1 MSDEIVNIIHKI
13 TYEVQDRELDHAVKT
28 VKGNITGIENLTKR
42 QIRLVEQFN
51 RTNIQDVRT
60 RERLNRMIN
69 QNATA
74 LNHHRRSLE
83 DNLVSNRSLNNAL
96 NQEIGLVGNL
106 ERRLQILSQARRR
119 ATSAAEIDRYNN
131 LISRTKNSLNV
142 TNPVRSINQ
151 NGGLL
156 SGLGLGVNGGAIS
169 RLLPMIGGAIGIS
182 QLGSQIKDVTQ
193 RFESYRT
200 TLRNTFQSSIKA
212 NEEFAKIKEFAEKT
226 PFAVDELTSSFI
238 KLVNRGFVPTM
249 DELTNIGD
257 LAASQGKSFDQ
268 LVEAILDAQTGE
280 FERLK
285 EFGIKARTSG
295 DMVTL
300 SFKGIEKQVK
310 KTDEQALRNAVISF
324 GKLQG
329 VAGGMNAQ
337 AKTLSGTVSNL
348 GDSFDS
354 LFSAIGD
361 KGVSQFN
368 DLLGIVKES
377 VDWFTKLI
385 ETSPADSYREQ
396 QAELN
401 NLVGQLIIANDQEEV
416 RSVIMSE
423 ITAKYPEF
431 LNLIDAEK
439 SNTEQLASAL
449 SVLNQQYENK
459 IRLALIDEQQSRI
472 TEKQTD
478 LIRKQRDA
486 IKTLLPE
493 LKKYGYTEVS
503 FSRLSPS
510 QQQKVGNQI
519 LTDLTNKSSSKSKG
533 FESNTMMPGSGM
545 ISNQFKETA
554 ALDKFRS
561 DFANFN
567 KLNNQLNKERV
578 HNIEL
583 ANAENESYINGLKE
597 SLALEQKELQALKK
611 SGANQK
617 EILAQ
622 EKLIQGIKDLI
633 NPPKPNIA
641 KSTTDTKKKKTKTKK
656 AKDPN
661 EIALD
666 EIDRQMK
673 VEQELEK
680 QRFQRRKEELLNA
693 LESELID
700 RQTYSQRLTEAVEEN
715 GQKLLEIEL
724 KYALKRPQYL
734 KKAEKEANQTRID
747 EIKNSFKEY
756 SDAIRER
763 SEKIIKQLIDE
774 QKNIDDEIFKLSAD
788 SRAKEIANSKRD
800 SNNRITTINNQ
811 LSSLYTSSDN
821 LNSDLNSSNSDV
833 VKSATNQLEVVNAN
847 IKKLHELRAKIIED
861 GRIKE
866 RDINLKYDLQELDD
880 LKDSANN
887 KIDIYTDS
895 EQRRFFRVYQTE
907 LDNNQRELDIL
918 KRKQANI
925 EDSEKL
931 SKRKCLKLEKQYEK
945 DSEEIAYRSDL
956 ARLFN
961 DKKVLE
967 DRIKRLKSDYN
978 ILTEEEKK
986 ARDKQINVTQTQLG
1000 SSQRNIETKVRE
1012 RRKKNRK
1019 EKEVDENGDTPF
1031 QALAKDIIEISDG
1044 ATQAANT
1051 ITSALQ
1057 QAVDLEISIRE
1068 KRVERLKSIAE
1079 RGNAELLQLEE
1090 KRLQRAQ
1097 AQQEKY
1103 ARSQIAINAAQQASA
1118 SLLAIANA
1126 AAAGHG
1132 FLSLPAVLATIGA
1145 LVSGFAMVKSM
1156 TQDTTGTLGFKDG
1169 VVGLNGPG
1177 SETSDSIP
1185 ARLSRGESVITAKG
1199 TRAGDNAEI
1208 LKMMNNGIAFNI
1220 PEMHQMI
1227 NSVSNVP
1234 HPNLKMKDSAIVT
1247 RNQNEKTNND
1257 FKELKSEIIELRH
1270 AVENQKPSSFSFDQ
1284 DGIFA
1289 VTNAIN
1295 DKKRKRDLL

>member
-1 MSDEIVNIIHKI
+1 MVDEIVDIIHRI
-13 TYEVQDRELDHAVKT
+13 TYDVEDRELDHAVKT

-83 DNLVSNRSLNNAL
+83 DNLVSNKSLNNAL

-119 ATSAAEIDRYNN
+119 ATSPAEIDRYNN

-142 TNPVRSINQ
+142 TNPARNVNQ

-156 SGLGLGVNGGAIS
+156 SGLGLGVSGGAIS

-493 LKKYGYTEVS
+493 LKKYGYSEVS

-554 ALDKFRS
+554 ALDKFKS

-641 KSTTDTKKKKTKTKK
+641 KPTTDTKKKKTKTKK

-788 SRAKEIANSKRD
+788 SRTKEIANSKRD

-895 EQRRFFRVYQTE
+895 EEKMFFKKYQIE
-907 LDNNQRELDIL
+907 LDNNGREL
-918 KRKQANI
+918 KRLREKNTKT
-925 EDSEKL
+925 EDLENV
-931 SKRKCLKLEKQYEK
+931 SKRKRLKLEEEYIKTS
-945 DSEEIAYRSDL
+945 DEIAYRSDL
-956 ARLFN
+956 AKLFN
-961 DKKVLE
+961 EKKYFE
-967 DRIKRLKSDYN
+967 DRIKIYQTGYDL
-978 ILTEEEKK
+978 LTEEEQKGRKK
-986 ARDKQINVTQTQLG
+986 LIDSTQAQLG
-1000 SSQRNIETKVRE
+1000 VVQGNIVTKINERN
-1012 RRKKNRK
+1012 RKKDK
-1019 EKEVDENGDTPF
+1019 EDNPF
-1031 QALAKDIIEISDG
+1031 ESLAKSISEITDG

-1126 AAAGHG
+1126 AAAGG
-1132 FLSLPAVLATIGA
+1132 GWLSVPVVMATIGA
-1145 LVSGFAMVKSM
+1145 LMSGFAMVKSM

-1208 LKMMNNGIAFNI
+1208 LKMMNNGIAF
-1220 PEMHQMI
+1220 
-1227 NSVSNVP
+1227 SL
-1234 HPNLKMKDSAIVT
+1234 PNLKMKDSAIITSSNTGNDYKALESKLDNVVKT
-1247 RNQNEKTNND
+1247 VEKVV
-1257 FKELKSEIIELRH
+1257 L
-1270 AVENQKPSSFSFDQ
+1270 AVENQETSSFSFDQ

-1289 VTNAIN
+1289 VTNAVNIR
-1295 DKKRKRDLL
+1295 KRKRDKL